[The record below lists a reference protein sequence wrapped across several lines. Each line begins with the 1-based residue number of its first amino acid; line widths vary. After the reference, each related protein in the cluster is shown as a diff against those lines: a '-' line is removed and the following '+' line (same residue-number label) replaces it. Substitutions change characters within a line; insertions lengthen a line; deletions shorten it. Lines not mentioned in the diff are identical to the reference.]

1 MRFQVP
7 CAQEAKKRR
16 HETRASMKA
25 GDAQG
30 RTTEQEATEN
40 FQEAAETDLGW
51 VAFTTLSSN
60 NYSLSVMK

>member
-1 MRFQVP
+1 
-7 CAQEAKKRR
+7 
-16 HETRASMKA
+16 MKA

-60 NYSLSVMK
+60 NYSFSVMK